1 MSERSWQN
9 DVGRQVRTLRTIVVA
24 LVLGPSAFLMIVLM
38 ASLGEGRAQSGPSV
52 LTWVALAVSGLCVVL
67 RLIVPGAVV
76 ASARRRILRGQY
88 DPATRATGARRRQ
101 LEAFFQRT
109 GDAGRLMIVYMTTTI
124 LAGAIL
130 EWATFFLLVVYMIDR
145 QVLSLVVAIALIL
158 AIAAHLPW
166 RARVFAWMEGQLRRL
181 KEERHFNPPRE

>member
-1 MSERSWQN
+1 MSERSWQD

-24 LVLGPSAFLMIVLM
+24 LVLGPSVFLMIVLM
-38 ASLGEGRAQSGPSV
+38 ASLGAPRAESGPSA
-52 LTWVALAVSGLCVVL
+52 LTWVALAVAGLCVVL
-67 RLIVPGAVV
+67 RLIVPGAVA

-88 DPATRATGARRRQ
+88 DPAARATGARRRQ

-130 EWATFFLLVVYMIDR
+130 EWATFFLLVVCMIDR
-145 QVLSLVVAIALIL
+145 QVLSLVVAVALIL
-158 AIAAHLPW
+158 AIASHLPW

-181 KEERHFNPPRE
+181 DEERQFNPPRE

>member
-1 MSERSWQN
+1 MSERSWQD

-24 LVLGPSAFLMIVLM
+24 LVLGPSVFLMIVLM
-38 ASLGEGRAQSGPSV
+38 ASLGAPRAQSGPSA
-52 LTWVALAVSGLCVVL
+52 LTWVALAVAGLCVVL

-88 DPATRATGARRRQ
+88 DPAARATGARRRQ

-130 EWATFFLLVVYMIDR
+130 EWATFFLLVVCMIDR
-145 QVLSLVVAIALIL
+145 QVLSLVVAVALIL
-158 AIAAHLPW
+158 AIAALLPW
-166 RARVFAWMEGQLRRL
+166 RSRVFAWMESQLRRL
-181 KEERHFNPPRE
+181 DEERQFNPPRE

>member
-1 MSERSWQN
+1 MSERSWQD

-24 LVLGPSAFLMIVLM
+24 LVLGPSVFLMIVLM
-38 ASLGEGRAQSGPSV
+38 ASLGAPRAESGPSA
-52 LTWVALAVSGLCVVL
+52 LTWVALAVAGLCVVL
-67 RLIVPGAVV
+67 RLIVPGAVA

-88 DPATRATGARRRQ
+88 DPAARATGARRRQ

-130 EWATFFLLVVYMIDR
+130 EWATFFLLVVCMIDR
-145 QVLSLVVAIALIL
+145 QVLSLVVAVALIL
-158 AIAAHLPW
+158 AIAALLPW
-166 RARVFAWMEGQLRRL
+166 RSRVFAWMESQLRRL
-181 KEERHFNPPRE
+181 KEERQFNPPRE